1 MRISVQIKTDNAAAD
16 VSSKMKQG
24 FAYYNIKHIT
34 GVPHNPTGQ
43 TVIERSNHTLRA
55 LLNKQKGV
63 IKTQRQITQ
72 CSVTCN
78 ILNANEKVMSAVER
92 QRVIE
97 TTAELSQAE

>member
-1 MRISVQIKTDNAAAD
+1 MRITVQIKTDSASPD
-16 VSSKMKQG
+16 VSSKMKQA
-24 FAYYNIKHIT
+24 FTYYSIKYIK
-34 GVPHNPTGQ
+34 GVPHNPKGQ

-78 ILNANEKVMSAVER
+78 ILNANEEVMSAAER
-92 QRVIE
+92 QQVIE
-97 TTAELSQAE
+97 TTAELSQPE